1 LSFLD
6 GKTVNEIA
14 KGNAE
19 TTVINPNNASIVD
32 PEHATMTA
40 DPP

>member
-19 TTVINPNNASIVD
+19 TTVINPNNAALLI
-32 PEHATMTA
+32 PNTRR
-40 DPP
+40 